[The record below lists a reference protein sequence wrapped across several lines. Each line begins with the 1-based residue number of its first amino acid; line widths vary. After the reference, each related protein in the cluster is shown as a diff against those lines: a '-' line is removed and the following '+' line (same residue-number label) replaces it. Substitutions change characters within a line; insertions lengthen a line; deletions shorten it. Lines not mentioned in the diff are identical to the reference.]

1 MRMPAVRARTLY
13 DRSCTLSNWAACNM
27 LGWMLDL
34 VGGRQS
40 ARSLHFVFAMLLLAF
55 ICIHVF
61 MVFVTGPIN
70 QIRAMITGRY
80 VIHEDPAPEKP
91 APPETASAAEVPHV
105 Q

>member
-1 MRMPAVRARTLY
+1 MSPHMDSV
-13 DRSCTLSNWAACNM
+13 

-40 ARSLHFVFAMLLLAF
+40 ARSLHFIFAMLLLAF
-55 ICIHVF
+55 IFIHVF

-80 VIHEDPAPEKP
+80 EIHDDPVQETPVPEKIS
-91 APPETASAAEVPHV
+91 TAEVPHV